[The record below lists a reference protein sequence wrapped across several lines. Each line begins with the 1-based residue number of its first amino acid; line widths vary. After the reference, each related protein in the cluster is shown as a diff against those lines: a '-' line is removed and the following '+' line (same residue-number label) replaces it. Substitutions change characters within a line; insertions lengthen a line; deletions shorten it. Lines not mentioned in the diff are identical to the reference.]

1 MLQESRK
8 QSKDSKLRPAQPI
21 MTVDKI
27 HRSEH
32 EMRQFLY
39 ILEPTKKDNL
49 QPIAR
54 VGKTLEFYDRPD
66 QSYQLPK
73 ESG

>member
-1 MLQESRK
+1 MIAK
-8 QSKDSKLRPAQPI
+8 K
-21 MTVDKI
+21 

-32 EMRQFLY
+32 EMRKFLY
-39 ILEPTKKDNL
+39 ILESTKKDN
-49 QPIAR
+49 QRPIVR